1 MSASPGGG
9 VGGVFA
15 AVVNLATTLLAS
27 ARTRLELLS
36 NEIEEEKLR
45 AMRLLVA
52 AQSMLF
58 CLGLA
63 VVLAVGWLCVQFWEA
78 RLFVLG
84 LGVLFFLVMAVVFY
98 RFVRHYAERPQRVFD
113 ASIAELQEDIRQ
125 LKSALEHERQQA
137 AK

>member
-63 VVLAVGWLCVQFWEA
+63 IVLAIAQAHGGHAWVTRSAQHGGA
-78 RLFVLG
+78 MFVL
-84 LGVLFFLVMAVVFY
+84 VLPTGPPTAYHPGEPV
-98 RFVRHYAERPQRVFD
+98 
-113 ASIAELQEDIRQ
+113 
-125 LKSALEHERQQA
+125 
-137 AK
+137 